1 MATFLDDN
9 IDISKSKSRKHIT
22 STPLLETTG
31 NRPAKNE
38 AQHYP
43 LFLSQLMMSLVYVLI
58 YVPVLMFRYYRGIVL
73 RGMMFFK
80 PGFYVALGFLDELG
94 EILETGCWSLSR
106 TCKTITCET
115 YSSLDFFWGPLLCL
129 EGSSA

>member
-43 LFLSQLMMSLVYVLI
+43 LFLSQLMI
-58 YVPVLMFRYYRGIVL
+58 EIAP

-80 PGFYVALGFLDELG
+80 PGLYVALGFLDELD
-94 EILETGCWSLSR
+94 EILETGCWSSSSYSWVFKSVHFYGMFALLNVYSFTFLGFLS
-106 TCKTITCET
+106 K
-115 YSSLDFFWGPLLCL
+115 G
-129 EGSSA
+129 